1 VGRDIVW
8 GVVGGPT
15 PGSSSPKPPAGA
27 TSLVRVVGGPTPGV
41 GGPTPKISPYYM
53 TDTST
58 PTDPIVGI
66 DDATA
71 QRTRTVFN
79 FCSGGR
85 SAIFHSI
92 GCLYGTYLAD
102 KTVPSCPECTVDR
115 CVCKRRLTE
124 CKTNRLR
131 DDFSMFSTSGG
142 AFVTL
147 VLHILY
153 ANEIPLTD
161 DTWRYFIVEFFNKFN
176 VRVLLQLYTMMIV
189 TTAYNVYLRNF
200 TGNIDSVDANVCYDS
215 AIEII
220 RDMVNE
226 VFDSYETTVLDG
238 KKLVWKKPVFGESS
252 QFIYNYHRMDAD
264 IPKAGE
270 TDDFDFL
277 NDPSYDLYQ
286 AMYCVMRS
294 SVIFTAHKDNFDP
307 LPPHNNSFN
316 MDSGA
321 FGALWNNQFSKYDF
335 TKLETIVVNTM
346 SPVEDEFDDILTRL
360 NSTPIY
366 TGFDLLLNGGIYAL
380 AQQFNDTQ
388 YIKNIQTEIDKTPGS
403 PTTLHYI
410 STRGGRSP
418 ITPQLGNIGT
428 NIPMGG
434 DASPPFTDIYNSEYP
449 LQSTISDPSRFL
461 ALKGNND
468 RYPVILLL
476 YAAIQTYAGIQG
488 VDANVAEKIVFDSLT
503 VAVPD
508 PGNIFNAPFPSVI
521 TPEILTENDLLWQI
535 NQLIDGV
542 RPGIVTDIMGESSVI
557 ERAFRCFTG

>member
-1 VGRDIVW
+1 
-8 GVVGGPT
+8 
-15 PGSSSPKPPAGA
+15 
-27 TSLVRVVGGPTPGV
+27 
-41 GGPTPKISPYYM
+41 M
-53 TDTST
+53 TDVST

-85 SAIFHSI
+85 SAVFHSI
-92 GCLYGTYLAD
+92 GCLYGAYLAD
-102 KTVPSCPECTVDR
+102 KTVLSCPECTVDR

-142 AFVTL
+142 SFVTL
-147 VLHILY
+147 LFHILY

-161 DTWRYFIVEFFNKFN
+161 DTWRYFIFEFLNKFN
-176 VRVLLQLYTMMIV
+176 VLLLLQIYPMMIA
-189 TTAYNVYLRNF
+189 TTAYNVCSRNI
-200 TGNIDSVDANVCYDS
+200 TGNIDSVDANVVYDT
-215 AIEII
+215 AMGII
-220 RDMVNE
+220 RDMMNHA
-226 VFDSYETTVLDG
+226 FDSYETNVLDG
-238 KKLVWKKPVFGESS
+238 KKRVWKKPIFGESS
-252 QFIYNYHRMDAD
+252 QFIYNYHRLDRD
-264 IPKAGE
+264 IQKAGE

-286 AMYCVMRS
+286 ATYCVLRS
-294 SVIFTAHKDNFDP
+294 SIVFTAHKDNFDP
-307 LPPHNNSFN
+307 APPHTNTAN

-321 FGALWNNQFSKYDF
+321 FGALWNDQFEKYDF

-346 SPVEDEFDDILTRL
+346 YPIGEEFNDILTRL

-366 TGFDLLLNGGIYAL
+366 TGFDLLLNGGIDAL
-380 AQQFNDTQ
+380 AERFNDTQ
-388 YIKNIQTEIDKTPGS
+388 YIKNIQIEIDKTPGS
-403 PTTLHYI
+403 LTTLHYI
-410 STRGGRSP
+410 STRGGRSPITP

-434 DASPPFTDIYNSEYP
+434 DASPTFTDIYNSEYP
-449 LQSTISDPSRFL
+449 LQSTISAPSRFL

-468 RYPVILLL
+468 RYPAILLL

-503 VAVPD
+503 VTVPD

-535 NQLIDGV
+535 NQLIGCV

-557 ERAFRCFTG
+557 DRAFRCFTG